1 MGDKQRRLEVQLEED
16 LYLEVKA
23 RADGVGI
30 PLDDFVAQC
39 IEFALEHEDAEID
52 NTLPGGQGGRPDQG
66 LPGQPDNTL
75 PGGSGGRPDQGLP
88 GSQPGPDNT
97 LPGAPGRP
105 DQGLPGS
112 QPKPDQGLPQKGVN
126 PDLDPNLDPDLG
138 RGPKP
143 DQGLPGS
150 GAKPD
155 QGLPETGSPKKK

>member
-1 MGDKQRRLEVQLEED
+1 MGDKQRRLEVELEDD
-16 LYLEVKA
+16 LYMEVKA

-39 IEFALEHEDAEID
+39 IEFALEHSDNEID

-66 LPGQPDNTL
+66 LPGQPDQGL
-75 PGGSGGRPDQGLP
+75 PGGSG
-88 GSQPGPDNT
+88 
-97 LPGAPGRP
+97 GRP

-112 QPKPDQGLPQKGVN
+112 QPKPDQGLPGS
-126 PDLDPNLDPDLG
+126 G
-138 RGPKP
+138 ARP

-155 QGLPETGSPKKK
+155 QGLPQQGANPNLNPDLDPDLKGGKRPDQELPETPKPKK